1 MRLEQARTTQKKK
14 KKKEGNTAQIKE
26 QPRNTQI
33 QINEEEIGKLP
44 EK

>member
-14 KKKEGNTAQIKE
+14 KKMEGNTAQIKE